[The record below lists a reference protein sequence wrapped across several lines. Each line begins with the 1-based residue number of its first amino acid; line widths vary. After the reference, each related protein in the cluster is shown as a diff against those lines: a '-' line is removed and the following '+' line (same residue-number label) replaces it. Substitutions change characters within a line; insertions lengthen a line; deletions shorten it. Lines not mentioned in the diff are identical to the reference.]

1 MSFSSSINQNIGKV
15 KGDIER
21 TFRGAALSL
30 FKGII
35 QSSPV
40 DTGRFRANWFAS
52 TSQPSNDITNTTD
65 KTGSSALMRA
75 ATLVAGES
83 DWRVFTLTNNL
94 PYAERLEMGYSPQAA
109 PYAMVRGN
117 MQRVAQNLNN
127 GRVE

>member
-52 TSQPSNDITNTTD
+52 KSDQSNDITESTD
-65 KTGSSALMRA
+65 KTGNNAIMRA
-75 ATLVAGES
+75 TQLIVGEK
-83 DWRVFTLTNNL
+83 DWQVFTLTNNL
-94 PYAERLEMGYSPQAA
+94 PYAESLEMGHSPQSA